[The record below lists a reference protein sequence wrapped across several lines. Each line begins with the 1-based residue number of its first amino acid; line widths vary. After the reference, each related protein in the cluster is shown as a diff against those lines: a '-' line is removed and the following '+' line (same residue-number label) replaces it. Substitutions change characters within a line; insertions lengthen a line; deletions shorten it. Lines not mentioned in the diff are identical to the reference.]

1 MFAVSNASGDM
12 PIGNE
17 YGFGLYHLDT
27 RFLSGFQLTING
39 SAPILL
45 SSSVDRAYV
54 ATFQL
59 VNPALSIGEHQD
71 IPRQTISLRRTRFVH
86 RGLHERIGV
95 QNCNRFPV
103 ELKLELDFAADF
115 RDIFAVRGYHS
126 RDPLGEAEPVET
138 GDLGFR
144 FRYDGK
150 DGVDRA
156 TEVIFSSQHVNH
168 SYRDGRAVFP
178 LRLAPHE
185 TFVVQVDILPL
196 LDGEQPPLSFDFD
209 SALAKLEKS
218 YQEWNQSCTQINCDN
233 EILDGGLLW
242 RSRED
247 IRILCDDFPSGLFP
261 TAGIPWY
268 AVPFGRDGLITSIQ
282 ALGLNPDLARG
293 TLRYLARWQG
303 KVVDPSREEEPGKI
317 FHEIRFGELANL
329 HLIPHTPYY
338 GSVDSTP
345 LFLCLLVDLV
355 DWTGDLDLLTELT
368 PNLVAALRWCD
379 TFGDLDGDGFVD
391 VAAGGYTLATPTAWS
406 VFVYRGGPTG
416 IAAAPS
422 YTMVSPDGT
431 PFSDPAG
438 LGDVDGDGFS
448 DLGIAASD
456 DPRAGHAY
464 VVRGAASG
472 PSTAAAWTLTP
483 DPGSLAGFGAIVTR
497 VGDLDADGFAD
508 FVESTCC
515 SQGQAAQ
522 LYRGG
527 ASGPVRVAGTFPV
540 GAGRGT
546 GSGDVNGDGYAD
558 MTMSNSFAAS
568 GQAQV
573 YGFFGG
579 KTLGAVVA
587 WQVVAPGAATIYQG
601 GTAHADFDG
610 DGIVDLLVTLPGY
623 DGLPDGGT
631 GGVVG
636 RAHVFLGKA
645 GGTGYADADL
655 KATLEAATPAD
666 AVLGGGW
673 LTGDMDG
680 DGRDD
685 IALGTRFRNAV
696 AVYRGIPQ
704 NTTAAFLTGDADG
717 LGMSLAH

>member
-1 MFAVSNASGDM
+1 MNLPRRFARELGALVGLALGIAACIGADPTYSATAPIVEAGTVTPDSSTALPDGGAAPDAASVVDGSPLPEAGRVGPLEAPRLKAPVSGLTVASGTPSLAWVLAAGADGAHVEICAARDCAKG
-12 PIGNE
+12 PE
-17 YGFGLYHLDT
+17 VAFD
-27 RFLSGFQLTING
+27 LSGSGGRVPTKLAPGVHFWRATARAGDEVGQAASATWELVVPHPRPDVTPTADGTWGMLSDVNG
-39 SAPILL
+39 DGLAD
-45 SSSVDRAYV
+45 VV
-54 ATFQL
+54 ATNGAPDYGRSFSVYL
-59 VNPALSIGEHQD
+59 A
-71 IPRQTISLRRTRFVH
+71 
-86 RGLHERIGV
+86 
-95 QNCNRFPV
+95 
-103 ELKLELDFAADF
+103 KA
-115 RDIFAVRGYHS
+115 
-126 RDPLGEAEPVET
+126 
-138 GDLGFR
+138 
-144 FRYDGK
+144 GK
-150 DGVDRA
+150 GVDASTARA
-156 TEVIFSSQHVNH
+156 IVTAPAP
-168 SYRDGRAVFP
+168 YVF
-178 LRLAPHE
+178 AS
-185 TFVVQVDILPL
+185 VAI
-196 LDGEQPPLSFDFD
+196 
-209 SALAKLEKS
+209 
-218 YQEWNQSCTQINCDN
+218 
-233 EILDGGLLW
+233 
-242 RSRED
+242 
-247 IRILCDDFPSGLFP
+247 
-261 TAGIPWY
+261 AGD
-268 AVPFGRDGLITSIQ
+268 V
-282 ALGLNPDLARG
+282 
-293 TLRYLARWQG
+293 
-303 KVVDPSREEEPGKI
+303 
-317 FHEIRFGELANL
+317 
-329 HLIPHTPYY
+329 
-338 GSVDSTP
+338 
-345 LFLCLLVDLV
+345 
-355 DWTGDLDLLTELT
+355 
-368 PNLVAALRWCD
+368 
-379 TFGDLDGDGFVD
+379 DGDGFVD